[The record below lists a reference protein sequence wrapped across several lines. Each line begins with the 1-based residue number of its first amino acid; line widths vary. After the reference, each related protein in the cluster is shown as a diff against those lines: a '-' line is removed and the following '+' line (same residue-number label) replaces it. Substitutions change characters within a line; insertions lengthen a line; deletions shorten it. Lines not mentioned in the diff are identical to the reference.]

1 MCLTNTTDLIDFDQ
15 LDPKQKKKIDELK
28 RKLKDRKK
36 AHQKMI
42 DDIDR
47 GLKRLEKKTGG

>member
-36 AHQKMI
+36 LHQKMI
-42 DDIDR
+42 DEIDR
-47 GLKRLEKKTGG
+47 GLKKLEKKGG